1 MKKLRQTSEGFMDK
15 MLEDNTPAPEGED
28 LSEKIANI
36 IDKKMAESMEKF
48 KAELEKVSPPA
59 SEVETPVGNP
69 KETEVETNDEQEEG
83 EENE

>member
-1 MKKLRQTSEGFMDK
+1 MRQTSEGFMDK

-36 IDKKMAESMEKF
+36 IDKKMAASMEKF
-48 KAELEKVSPPA
+48 KSELEKVSPPA
-59 SEVETPVGNP
+59 DVVETPGGKP
-69 KETEVETNDEQEEG
+69 KETEDETEDELEEG

>member
-1 MKKLRQTSEGFMDK
+1 MRQTSEGFMDK

-59 SEVETPVGNP
+59 SEVETPGGNP
-69 KETEVETNDEQEEG
+69 KETEDETNDEQEEG
-83 EENE
+83 ENKNE

>member
-1 MKKLRQTSEGFMDK
+1 MRQTSEGFMDK

-48 KAELEKVSPPA
+48 KSELEKVSPPA
-59 SEVETPVGNP
+59 SEVETPGGKP
-69 KETEVETNDEQEEG
+69 KETEDETDDELEEG
-83 EENE
+83 EEK

>member
-1 MKKLRQTSEGFMDK
+1 MRQTSEGFMDK

-48 KAELEKVSPPA
+48 KSELEKVRPPA
-59 SEVETPVGNP
+59 DVVETLGDKP
-69 KETEVETNDEQEEG
+69 KETEGETNDEQEEG

>member
-1 MKKLRQTSEGFMDK
+1 MRQTSEGFMDK

-48 KAELEKVSPPA
+48 KTELEKVSPPA
-59 SEVETPVGNP
+59 SEVETPLGNQ
-69 KETEVETNDEQEEG
+69 KETKDETNDNQEEG
-83 EENE
+83 ENEDE

>member
-1 MKKLRQTSEGFMDK
+1 MRQTSEGFMDK

-48 KAELEKVSPPA
+48 KSELEKVSPPA
-59 SEVETPVGNP
+59 DVVETLGDKP
-69 KETEVETNDEQEEG
+69 KETEGETNDEQEEG
-83 EENE
+83 ENENE